1 VEQPRLRWGLR
12 LRVALA
18 LALACLLVVGA
29 LGITLFAASEEMEEA
44 LITQLVTEEMDYVL
58 KRHRQDPGYA
68 PQPSS
73 NLQAYVVRNAREQE
87 LLPAFLVGLGPGQHE
102 FFVGNEEYHVLV
114 REANGVRYV
123 VAYEVGLHEQRER
136 EFKLLIVLAVL
147 TAVAAS
153 LVLGYWLS
161 GILVSQVTELAAQV
175 GRLSP
180 GRRRVGLSRPE
191 QDPEV
196 AMLARAL
203 DGYQENIERMIRREQ
218 EFTANASHELRTPL
232 TAIRTSCELLLAD
245 RALPEKARTRV
256 EMMNTAAARMEEQIQ
271 TLLFLAREMSIGA
284 VEPVSIRECV
294 DDAVGAFRPAMAQ
307 KGLSFEAQL
316 EPEAVLSLNRQALQ
330 TVLSNLIRNAVQYT
344 ERGFIR
350 ITYGARRLT
359 VADSGSGIAAEDQP
373 KLFERFYRAAPPER
387 GGFGIGLAIVKQICD
402 ACGWTIEVASAP
414 GRGSVFEITFP

>member
-1 VEQPRLRWGLR
+1 MEQPRLRWGLR

-203 DGYQENIERMIRREQ
+203 DGYQGNIERMIRREQ

-232 TAIRTSCELLLAD
+232 TTIRTSCELLLAD
-245 RALPEKARTRV
+245 AALAEKARARV
-256 EMMNTAAARMEEQIQ
+256 AMINDAAARMTEQIQ
-271 TLLFLAREMSIGA
+271 MLLLLARGQSLGEAESVDVADCVAEAAEPYRGEIARKGLAFESA
-284 VEPVSIRECV
+284 VAR
-294 DDAVGAFRPAMAQ
+294 DAVV
-307 KGLSFEAQL
+307 EA
-316 EPEAVLSLNRQALQ
+316 NYQALRL
-330 TVLSNLIRNAVQYT
+330 VLSNLIRNAVQYT
-344 ERGFIR
+344 ERGSVR
-350 ITYGARRLT
+350 IDFDARRLRVSDT
-359 VADSGSGIAAEDQP
+359 GRGISNDHLP
-373 KLFERFYRAAPPER
+373 RVFERHFR
-387 GGFGIGLAIVKQICD
+387 GDAMNEGAGIGLAIVERICEQH
-402 ACGWTIEVASAP
+402 GWRIEVESAP
-414 GRGSVFEITFP
+414 LKGTTFSLVFP

>member
-1 VEQPRLRWGLR
+1 MSVVSVFGVTLYVASERLEAALVEQ
-12 LRVALA
+12 
-18 LALACLLVVGA
+18 
-29 LGITLFAASEEMEEA
+29 I
-44 LITQLVTEEMDYVL
+44 VTEELDDLVR
-58 KRHRQDPGYA
+58 RHRDNPEL
-68 PQPSS
+68 PQPAGP
-73 NLQAYVVRNAREQE
+73 NLQYFAVRTGEEESKLPKQLRGLAPGTHELGYGPEERHVAVRRVGDMVYIVAYDD
-87 LLPAFLVGLGPGQHE
+87 GPHE
-102 FFVGNEEYHVLV
+102 V
-114 REANGVRYV
+114 RERNFSY
-123 VAYEVGLHEQRER
+123 L
-136 EFKLLIVLAVL
+136 VLASL
-147 TAVAAS
+147 AVIAVIA
-153 LVLGYWLS
+153 LALGYWLA
-161 GILVSQVTELAAQV
+161 GVLTRQVTELAR
-175 GRLSP
+175 RLPALTPGQPHPPLASP
-180 GRRRVGLSRPE
+180 D
-191 QDPEV
+191 QDTEV
-196 AMLARAL
+196 AALARAL
-203 DGYQENIERMIRREQ
+203 DDYLGRLARMIQREQ

-245 RALPEKARTRV
+245 RALPEKARTRL

-294 DDAVGAFRPAMAQ
+294 EDAVGAFRPAMAQ
-307 KGLSFEAQL
+307 KGLSFEARV

-330 TVLSNLIRNAVQYT
+330 TVLSNLVRNAVQYT

>member
-1 VEQPRLRWGLR
+1 MPRIGLR
-12 LRVALA
+12 LRVATVFA
-18 LALACLLVVGA
+18 AACMTVVGT
-29 LGITLFAASEEMEEA
+29 LGVTLYIASERLEEA
-44 LITQLVTEEMDYVL
+44 LIDQIVAEELDDLVR
-58 KRHRQDPGYA
+58 RHRDNPGV
-68 PQPSS
+68 PQPAGP
-73 NLQAYVVRNAREQE
+73 NLEYYVIPATGDTAKLPPHLRGLAPGNHEIGRGLEERHVGVRRIGDMLYVVSYDAGAHEAREQDFSR
-87 LLPAFLVGLGPGQHE
+87 L
-102 FFVGNEEYHVLV
+102 
-114 REANGVRYV
+114 
-123 VAYEVGLHEQRER
+123 
-136 EFKLLIVLAVL
+136 VLASL
-147 TAVAAS
+147 AVIAIIA
-153 LVLGYWLS
+153 LALGYWLA
-161 GILVSQVTELAAQV
+161 GVLTRQVTELAR
-175 GRLSP
+175 RLPALTPGQPHPPLASP
-180 GRRRVGLSRPE
+180 D
-191 QDPEV
+191 QDTEV
-196 AMLARAL
+196 EALARAL
-203 DGYQENIERMIRREQ
+203 DDYLGRLARLIQREQ

-245 RALPEKARTRV
+245 RALPEKARTRL

-294 DDAVGAFRPAMAQ
+294 EDAVGAFRQAMAQ

>member
-1 VEQPRLRWGLR
+1 MPRVGLR
-12 LRVALA
+12 LRVAA
-18 LALACLLVVGA
+18 V
-29 LGITLFAASEEMEEA
+29 FAAACMTVVSVFGVTLYFASERLEEG
-44 LITQLVTEEMDYVL
+44 LVEQIVTEELDDLVR
-58 KRHRQDPGYA
+58 RHRENPEL
-68 PQPSS
+68 PQPAGP
-73 NLQAYVVRNAREQE
+73 NLQYFAVRAGEEELKLPKQLRGLAPGTHELGHGPEERHVGVRRVGDMIYIVAYDDGAHEVREQNFSY
-87 LLPAFLVGLGPGQHE
+87 L
-102 FFVGNEEYHVLV
+102 
-114 REANGVRYV
+114 V
-123 VAYEVGLHEQRER
+123 VAS
-136 EFKLLIVLAVL
+136 LAVI
-147 TAVAAS
+147 AVIALA
-153 LVLGYWLS
+153 LGYWLA
-161 GILVSQVTELAAQV
+161 GVLTRQVTELAR
-175 GRLSP
+175 RLPALTPGQPHPPLASP
-180 GRRRVGLSRPE
+180 D
-191 QDPEV
+191 QDTEV
-196 AMLARAL
+196 EALARAL
-203 DGYQENIERMIRREQ
+203 DDYLGRLTRLIQREQ

-245 RALPEKARTRV
+245 RTLPEKARTRL

-294 DDAVGAFRPAMAQ
+294 EDAVGAFRPAMAQ